1 MVRFFIFDN
10 MKKRTLYWIIFLMSI
25 SLIGIILVQWLWIEN
40 AIGVKEEN
48 YNRDVRRAMEKTA
61 ERLDKKVNFVFLSN
75 ELQERLPSP
84 PRINEPKPDEMAR
97 EEMEKARENR
107 LQELQEKLKED
118 QEHAK
123 EKEQQIEEKMEILI
137 RQQDSLDKHLEID
150 LGNLENLDSLVN
162 ISMKSLDLDS
172 LIDVSVRSVQ
182 KSLEK
187 VDWRT
192 FNAEVEKQARKF
204 NNLFKEMAYEYKYHF
219 DSLKQRIPYTQ
230 LDSILE
236 YQFRENG
243 ITADYTYGV
252 YDSETDSLLY
262 NEEHFQ
268 KEMMKNAYR
277 VNLFP
282 NDLVRKS
289 IYLLVFIP
297 EKKQQIIL
305 SMRYLLAASVL
316 FTLVIIATFSITIHT
331 ILRQKKLS
339 DIKSDF
345 INNMTHEFKTPIATI
360 SVAADSIANP
370 KTLENRDKIMNFI
383 RIIKSENKRMNNQV
397 ERVLQM
403 SLIDRK
409 DYQLELQP
417 LHAHPVI
424 EQVVNNTRLQLDKNG
439 GSITYDPEAEKDN
452 VRVDEEHLLNI
463 LYNLVDNAIK
473 YSGDYPEVTIRTKNR
488 RNFMIISV
496 LDSGVGI
503 RKEELSRIFDKFYR
517 VSTGNVHNVKGFGLG
532 LSYVKDV
539 VKEMKGD
546 IKVSSQYGKGT
557 QFDLYLPLKEE
568 NHEEA

>member
-1 MVRFFIFDN
+1 
-10 MKKRTLYWIIFLMSI
+10 MSI